1 MSRARHAW
9 LLARPTVRLASW
21 RALPAAGALAVAM
34 VHFLSAPPVIELRL
48 AAIMLCVAAAFVL
61 DDPAA
66 HTLAASPTP
75 LLFRRLLRTTLL
87 LPLIAALWMIV
98 LWSTGEHVMTAL
110 TLELVTML
118 VVTLAAATVATPR
131 IPDGR
136 GGVAAAP
143 ALLIILTAALLLLPA
158 SRTLFAR
165 DPADPAWQASHLRW
179 ALLLAIAVATFLA
192 TSRDPADRRARPPR
206 LRSAGH

>member
-1 MSRARHAW
+1 MTRARHAR
-9 LLARPTVRLASW
+9 LLVRPTVRLASW

-34 VHFLSAPPVIELRL
+34 VHFFSAPPVIELRL

-75 LLFRRLLRTTLL
+75 LLLRRLLRTTLL
-87 LPLIAALWMIV
+87 LALLAALWMIV
-98 LWSTGEHVMTAL
+98 LWSAGEHIMTAL

-136 GGVAAAP
+136 GGIAAAP
-143 ALLIILTAALLLLPA
+143 ALLIILSALLLLPA
-158 SRTLFAR
+158 TWTLFAH
-165 DPADPAWQASHLRW
+165 DPDDPAWQASHLRW
-179 ALLLAIAVATFLA
+179 ALLLAIAVAAFLA
-192 TSRDPADRRARPPR
+192 TSRDPANRHPPR
-206 LRSAGH
+206 LRLPGHRTR